1 MCKLR
6 KKLESANDGISHI
19 ETVWGRGYVLKEYV
33 DDEEYSSANIS
44 ESSSNYQAEQVKDS
58 A

>member
-1 MCKLR
+1 MMEK
-6 KKLESANDGISHI
+6 DHI

-33 DDEEYSSANIS
+33 DEEEYSSINVG
-44 ESSSNYQAEQVKDS
+44 ENSSDYQAEQVKDN